1 MSNVIASLEKVLLP
15 FAVKIGKQPHVNAI
29 KNGFIRLMPLT
40 LAGAMFVL
48 INNVFLSF
56 GEGSFFYSMG
66 IRLDASTIETLNGL
80 KGIGGNVYNGTL
92 GIMSLMAPFFI
103 GMALAE
109 ERKVDALAA
118 GLLSVAAFMTVTP
131 YSVGEAY
138 AVGANWLGG
147 ANIISGIIIGLVVA
161 EMFTFIVRRNWVI
174 KLPDSVPASVS
185 RSFSALIP
193 GFIILSIMG
202 IIAWALSNYGSN
214 FHQIIMDTISTPL
227 ASLGSVV
234 GWAYVIFVPLLW
246 FFGIHGSLALTALD
260 SGIMT
265 PWALENISIYQ
276 QYGSV
281 DAALEAGKTFHIWA
295 KPMLDSYIFLG
306 GSGATLGL
314 IIAIFLASRRADYRQ
329 VAKLALPSGIFQ
341 INEPI
346 LFGLPIIMNPVMF
359 IPFILVQPILAA
371 ITLVA
376 YYLGIIP
383 PITNIAPWTIPVG
396 MKMFIHDVLAL
407 NENDDL
413 SIDLFGLNHMV
424 FIKDVLVNGTSR
436 FAELLDG
443 VASGQLKASTVKNI
457 FDLPFSEGL
466 IRSLNMLPCSYLLYY
481 FKQKEML
488 AIEMGEYYK
497 GGARAQVVQKVEKQ
511 LFDLYKNP
519 ELNVKPKELEQ
530 RGGAYYS
537 DAACEVINAIYN
549 DKQTEHYVNIPHHGH
564 VENIPADWAVEMTCI
579 LGRNGATP
587 HPRITR
593 FDEKVLGLIHTIKG
607 FEVAASNAALSG
619 NFNDVLLA
627 LNLSP
632 LVHSDRDAEVLAREL
647 ILAHEKWLPNF
658 AACIEALKGK
668 HH

>member
-56 GEGSFFYSMG
+56 GEGSFFYSLG

-193 GFIILSIMG
+193 GFIILSVMG
-202 IIAWALSNYGSN
+202 IIAWALNTWGTN

-246 FFGIHGSLALTALD
+246 FFGIHGALALT
-260 SGIMT
+260 
-265 PWALENISIYQ
+265 
-276 QYGSV
+276 
-281 DAALEAGKTFHIWA
+281 AGKTFHIWA
-295 KPMLDSYIFLG
+295 KPMLDSFIFLG

-314 IIAIFLASRRADYRQ
+314 ILAIFIASRRADYRQ

-359 IPFILVQPILAA
+359 IPFVLVQPILAA
-371 ITLVA
+371 ITLAA
-376 YYLGIIP
+376 YYMGIIP
-383 PITNIAPWTIPVG
+383 PVTNIAPWTMPTGLGAFFNTNGSVA
-396 MKMFIHDVLAL
+396 AL
-407 NENDDL
+407 L
-413 SIDLFGLNHMV
+413 VALFNLGIATL
-424 FIKDVLVNGTSR
+424 IY
-436 FAELLDG
+436 
-443 VASGQLKASTVKNI
+443 
-457 FDLPFSEGL
+457 LPFVVVA
-466 IRSLNMLPCSYLLYY
+466 N
-481 FKQKEML
+481 K
-488 AIEMGEYYK
+488 
-497 GGARAQVVQKVEKQ
+497 AQ
-511 LFDLYKNP
+511 
-519 ELNVKPKELEQ
+519 
-530 RGGAYYS
+530 
-537 DAACEVINAIYN
+537 NAI
-549 DKQTEHYVNIPHHGH
+549 DKEESEEDIAN
-564 VENIPADWAVEMTCI
+564 
-579 LGRNGATP
+579 
-587 HPRITR
+587 
-593 FDEKVLGLIHTIKG
+593 
-607 FEVAASNAALSG
+607 
-619 NFNDVLLA
+619 
-627 LNLSP
+627 
-632 LVHSDRDAEVLAREL
+632 
-647 ILAHEKWLPNF
+647 
-658 AACIEALKGK
+658 ALKF
-668 HH
+668 

>member
-56 GEGSFFYSMG
+56 GEGAFFYSMG

-202 IIAWALSNYGSN
+202 IISWALSNYGSN

-314 IIAIFLASRRADYRQ
+314 IIAIF
-329 VAKLALPSGIFQ
+329 Q

-383 PITNIAPWTIPVG
+383 PITNIAPWTMPTGLGAFFNTNGSVAALLVAL
-396 MKMFIHDVLAL
+396 FNLA
-407 NENDDL
+407 
-413 SIDLFGLNHMV
+413 
-424 FIKDVLVNGTSR
+424 
-436 FAELLDG
+436 
-443 VASGQLKASTVKNI
+443 VATLI
-457 FDLPFSEGL
+457 YLPFVVVA
-466 IRSLNMLPCSYLLYY
+466 N
-481 FKQKEML
+481 KAQN
-488 AIEMGEYYK
+488 AIEQEESEEDI
-497 GGARAQVVQKVEKQ
+497 A
-511 LFDLYKNP
+511 N
-519 ELNVKPKELEQ
+519 
-530 RGGAYYS
+530 
-537 DAACEVINAIYN
+537 
-549 DKQTEHYVNIPHHGH
+549 
-564 VENIPADWAVEMTCI
+564 
-579 LGRNGATP
+579 
-587 HPRITR
+587 
-593 FDEKVLGLIHTIKG
+593 
-607 FEVAASNAALSG
+607 
-619 NFNDVLLA
+619 
-627 LNLSP
+627 
-632 LVHSDRDAEVLAREL
+632 
-647 ILAHEKWLPNF
+647 
-658 AACIEALKGK
+658 ALKF
-668 HH
+668 

>member
-202 IIAWALSNYGSN
+202 IIS
-214 FHQIIMDTISTPL
+214 
-227 ASLGSVV
+227 
-234 GWAYVIFVPLLW
+234 
-246 FFGIHGSLALTALD
+246 
-260 SGIMT
+260 
-265 PWALENISIYQ
+265 WALENISIYQ

-383 PITNIAPWTIPVG
+383 PITNIAPWTMPTGLGAFFNTNGSVAALLVAL
-396 MKMFIHDVLAL
+396 FNLA
-407 NENDDL
+407 
-413 SIDLFGLNHMV
+413 
-424 FIKDVLVNGTSR
+424 
-436 FAELLDG
+436 
-443 VASGQLKASTVKNI
+443 VATLI
-457 FDLPFSEGL
+457 YLPFVVVA
-466 IRSLNMLPCSYLLYY
+466 N
-481 FKQKEML
+481 KAQN
-488 AIEMGEYYK
+488 AIEQEESEEDI
-497 GGARAQVVQKVEKQ
+497 A
-511 LFDLYKNP
+511 N
-519 ELNVKPKELEQ
+519 
-530 RGGAYYS
+530 
-537 DAACEVINAIYN
+537 
-549 DKQTEHYVNIPHHGH
+549 
-564 VENIPADWAVEMTCI
+564 
-579 LGRNGATP
+579 
-587 HPRITR
+587 
-593 FDEKVLGLIHTIKG
+593 
-607 FEVAASNAALSG
+607 
-619 NFNDVLLA
+619 
-627 LNLSP
+627 
-632 LVHSDRDAEVLAREL
+632 
-647 ILAHEKWLPNF
+647 
-658 AACIEALKGK
+658 ALKF
-668 HH
+668 